1 MLLKAD
7 PNQAAAA
14 AAAAVAAPAV
24 PLPETEEPALA
35 LPMQEKVL
43 LQVLAEVM
51 GLGLP
56 SWVQLPFAWRQ

>member
-7 PNQAAAA
+7 PNQAA